1 MKSNFY
7 RVVSLVIVVLVLAL
21 SLCGCGENKMPFEEH
36 ETFSISDRFVCIS
49 EQEEAFNT
57 SYYIYVDRKT
67 RVMYLAQGGGVY
79 TSGMTAIL
87 NADGTPEL
95 YDGDL

>member
-21 SLCGCGENKMPFEEH
+21 LLCGCGENKIPFEER
-36 ETFSISDRFVCIS
+36 EAFSISDRFVCIS
-49 EQEEAFNT
+49 KQVGIDIH
-57 SYYIYVDRKT
+57 YYIYVDRKT
-67 RVMYLAQGGGVY
+67 RVMYLAQGGGY
-79 TSGMTAIL
+79 TSGMTAII